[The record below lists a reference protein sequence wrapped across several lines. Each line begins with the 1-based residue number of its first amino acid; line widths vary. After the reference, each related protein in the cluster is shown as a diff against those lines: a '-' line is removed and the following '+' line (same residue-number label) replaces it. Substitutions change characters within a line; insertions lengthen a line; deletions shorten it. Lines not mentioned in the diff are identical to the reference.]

1 MYANICVCLRIC
13 FLLIVSAPDVST
25 LGALFFNKKV
35 WKYQRKIVNLY
46 HKINSYGESSKT
58 TNRQWCL

>member
-1 MYANICVCLRIC
+1 MYAYVCVYLHIC

-46 HKINSYGESSKT
+46 YKINNYGKSSK